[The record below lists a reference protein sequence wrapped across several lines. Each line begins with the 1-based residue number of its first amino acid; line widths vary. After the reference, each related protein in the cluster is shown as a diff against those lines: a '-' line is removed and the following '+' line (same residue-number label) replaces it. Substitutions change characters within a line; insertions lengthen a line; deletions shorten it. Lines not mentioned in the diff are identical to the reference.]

1 MRGLSKIVGLVFA
14 LTFILAIAGRAIP
27 ATAQTSGQDEVK
39 ERLQQI
45 ADALNLS
52 DDQKAKIKPIL
63 QGEVQELRGVRDD
76 ASLPPEQ
83 KEAKAKQIHAASKA
97 KIGEI
102 LTPEQKDK
110 WAAMKQEASE
120 AH

>member
-1 MRGLSKIVGLVFA
+1 MRGVSKIAGLFVA
-14 LTFILAIAGRAIP
+14 LTFILVIAGRAIP

-39 ERLQQI
+39 ELLQKI
-45 ADALNLS
+45 AAELKLS

-63 QGEVQELRGVRDD
+63 QGEVQELRAVRDD

>member
-1 MRGLSKIVGLVFA
+1 V
-14 LTFILAIAGRAIP
+14 AIAGHTIP
-27 ATAQTSGQDEVK
+27 ARAQTSGQDEVK

-63 QGEVQELRGVRDD
+63 QVRFKNWV
-76 ASLPPEQ
+76 AVGMTHRSRQ
-83 KEAKAKQIHAASKA
+83 SKKEAKAKQIHAASKA

-102 LTPEQKDK
+102 LTPEQKGK
-110 WAAMKQEASE
+110 WGNETRGF
-120 AH
+120 